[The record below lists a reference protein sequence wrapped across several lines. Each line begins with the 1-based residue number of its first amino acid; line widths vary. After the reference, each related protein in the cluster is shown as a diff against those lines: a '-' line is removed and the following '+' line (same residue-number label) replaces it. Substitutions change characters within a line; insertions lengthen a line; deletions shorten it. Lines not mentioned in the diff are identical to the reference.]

1 MNTNNTT
8 KNKPSDINWKIKVD
22 PKVEQEGEKLKNSLF
37 FSLMN
42 RIQQEQE
49 AHTYFRQFAVA
60 ASIAVLFVLGL
71 HFAYQ
76 KGYTQRNSQWIEV
89 KSPMGTITQVTLPDG
104 TNVTL
109 NAGTSLH
116 YPSLFTKKLR
126 NVEVNGEAYFEV
138 AHDVTHPFIVKASE
152 IYVRVK
158 GTTFNVQN
166 YADEKKVS
174 VALVQGKVSI
184 GTTKKATLL
193 DMNPG
198 TEVIYDK
205 ATHTMSKRH
214 ISLYQRTAWR
224 DGIFFFENCTLREIA
239 RQFERA
245 FNKHIILQP
254 KSLGDIEFTGE
265 FVNHESPRQILR
277 VLSVDHRISYSIK
290 GDIITISK
298 TTK

>member
-1 MNTNNTT
+1 MTI
-8 KNKPSDINWKIKVD
+8 KNANKDTPSEINWKIKID
-22 PKVEQEGEKLKNSLF
+22 PKVEQEGEKLKNRLF

-42 RIQQEQE
+42 RIQQEQD

-71 HFAYQ
+71 NFAYQ

-138 AHDVTHPFIVKASE
+138 THDVTHPFIVKASE

-174 VALVQGKVSI
+174 VALVQGKVSL
-184 GTTKKATLL
+184 GTTKKASIL
-193 DMNPG
+193 DMDPG

-205 ATHTMSKRH
+205 MTQTMSKRH

-224 DGIFFFENCTLREIA
+224 DGKFFFENCTLQEIA

-245 FNKHIILQP
+245 FNKHIILKP
-254 KSLGDIEFTGE
+254 KTLGNIEFTGE

-277 VLSVDHRISYSIK
+277 VLSADRRISYSIK